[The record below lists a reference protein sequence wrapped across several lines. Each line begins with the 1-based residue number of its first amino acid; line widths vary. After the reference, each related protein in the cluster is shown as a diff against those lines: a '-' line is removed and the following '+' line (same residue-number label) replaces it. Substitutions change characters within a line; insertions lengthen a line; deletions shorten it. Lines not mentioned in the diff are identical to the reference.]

1 MRGLMKKLIII
12 PILAVLVSCGGGG
25 TTSPELQSL
34 QSFTTPPVSGSSSIY
49 GTKVIDGYVE
59 GANVFVDF
67 NYNLTQDEGEP
78 SGTFNSDTNEYEFLD
93 SEFSAINNWTVNC
106 GLNRPRV
113 AEVPV
118 GAYDSTRGYV
128 NDAYTML
135 YFPHDSDGT
144 GKANVTPFTTMLL
157 ASINALLPSAITVA
171 DGCGTVANE
180 TAESVKQDVNNFLYN
195 LEVNFSINRNYFY
208 DDFIASGDTTQQAIG
223 EKVVDFLT
231 TLHKIESLL
240 EQEYNMGFRGLLTD
254 EIINKILNNQAFSD
268 VTYDIQ
274 NETVSTQE
282 DTHFRYNRRHNFNGV
297 RGNSLGQILDSDSLP
312 IELTM
317 ANLEANSTVLISE
330 NYEEN
335 ASPTI
340 ISGIRVHISI
350 EQRKG
355 DYAYEKTFVR
365 FIGPYSVELALRNS
379 DRRVIMSGKNAS
391 TSDFELRIRSSNNPY
406 FTDNIVNLMSTRNTS
421 DIVQL
426 YNDITTIDMSMSGS
440 QSNVYLLYANDFNL
454 YEGGNSSIG
463 NWMFRQQMVGGSLYE
478 ECTHRDWETRTQLE
492 QTTGTEAYNR
502 CSEVL

>member
-25 TTSPELQSL
+25 TTSPELQTL
-34 QSFTTPPVSGSSSIY
+34 QSLSPPPVSGSSPSY

-78 SGTFNSDTNEYEFLD
+78 SGTFNADTNEYEFLE
-93 SEFSAINNWTVNC
+93 SEFSAVNNFTTNC

-118 GAYDSTRGYV
+118 GAWDSTRGYV
-128 NDAYTML
+128 NDAYSMM
-135 YFPHDSDGT
+135 YFPHDNGT
-144 GKANVTPFTTMLL
+144 GKANVTPFTTILVT
-157 ASINALLPSAITVA
+157 AINQLLPSGISVA
-171 DGCGTVANE
+171 DGCGTSANDV
-180 TAESVKQDVNNFLYN
+180 AESIKQDVNNFLYN
-195 LEVNFSINRNYFY
+195 LEQNFNINRYYFY
-208 DDFIASGDTTQQAIG
+208 DDFIASGDVTQQAIG

-231 TLHKIESLL
+231 TLHKIEGVLK
-240 EQEYNMGFRGLLTD
+240 QQYNMGFRGILTED
-254 EIINKILNNQAFSD
+254 VIGRILNNESFSS
-268 VTYDIQ
+268 VTFDIQ
-274 NETVSTQE
+274 NQTVSTQQDE
-282 DTHFRYNRRHNFNGV
+282 WFRYNRRHNFNGIV
-297 RGNSLGQILDSDSLP
+297 GNSIGQILDQDSLP
-312 IELTM
+312 IEITM

-335 ASPTI
+335 KEAETI
-340 ISGIRVHISI
+340 VSGYRVHISV

-355 DYAYEKTFVR
+355 VNPYEKTFVR
-365 FIGPYSVELALRNS
+365 FVGNHSLELGLRDNYRS
-379 DRRVIMSGKNAS
+379 VIMSGKNAS
-391 TSDFELRIRSSNNPY
+391 TSAFELRIRASNNPY
-406 FTDNIVNLMSTRNTS
+406 FTDNVVTMMSTRNTS

-454 YEGGNSSIG
+454 YEGGNAEVG
-463 NWMFRQQMVGGSLYE
+463 NWMFRQQMVNGSLYE
-478 ECTHRDWETRTQLE
+478 ECTHRDWETRTQIE